1 MGRGGRRRGGRKGGN
16 RGGRNGGGDREAN
29 SANNADRRV
38 SYPQIVKENEKL
50 EKYYND
56 LLQMPEDERKEF
68 WEALRRE
75 LPNSFRFC
83 GSKGHALAVR
93 NLLQTRYIPEITRI
107 RHEDGNFVQPP
118 KPVSWY
124 PDGLAYDMTTPKN
137 VVRRFPPFAA
147 FQKFLVS
154 ETSVGNISRQEIVSM
169 IPPLLIDLKPGMSVL
184 DLCAAPG
191 SKSAQLLEMVHAGEE
206 ARIKKVLRQYATED
220 GLALGTETEEEANAD
235 LSADPSDQGR
245 ATGLIV
251 ANDMDY
257 KRCHML
263 VHQLKRFSSANL
275 LVTNHDA
282 SAFPSIKLPDSYSDR
297 PGKRAYL
304 KFDRIL
310 ADVPCTGD
318 GTLRKNMTMW
328 RTWTPSN
335 ALGLHI
341 VQVRILVRALQ
352 MLKVGGRVVY
362 STCSMNP
369 IENEA
374 VVAAAIDRCGG
385 PEKVGILDCSDR
397 LVGMKRKPGMKTWQ
411 VMDKAGN
418 WWNSWQEIQ
427 DKAKADPTW
436 EVPNKLTEP
445 MFAPPAGSLCGDLPL
460 ERCIRV
466 YAYQQDTGS
475 FFITVLEK
483 KGEIRARN
491 ENTAKEA
498 APSVAAED
506 AAVIMD
512 EGEETEATN
521 GKRKLEEVEAAEEM
535 DVDAKKVKTD
545 DEGSRDVSE
554 APAPQEE
561 KEAKTEGE
569 TGTETET
576 ETPTTAETETKDATT
591 AAPAEPKEKRKDT
604 SIRYEDPFKFLAPDH
619 PVLDEIFKF
628 YSLSPRFPRDRFMV
642 RNATGQPLK
651 AIYYCTTLARD
662 ILGEND
668 LKGVK
673 FLHGGV
679 KMFVRQDV
687 PNPDVCRWRIQSE
700 GMPMLHGYLG
710 EGRVV
715 HLRNR
720 ETLRRLLIEMFPRI
734 NDGEWQKLGDIGER
748 VRDMSMG
755 CYMLRVE
762 LDADENASPETL
774 ADEAALREPMVLPLW
789 KSFSSLNLML
799 PKEDRAA
806 MLLRLFNDNTPLVN
820 NSLQRQKNIQKQQ
833 EEAKAKEEA
842 GETEATGEAG
852 AENEINVEDAPTP
865 ECME

>member
-1 MGRGGRRRGGRKGGN
+1 MGRGGRRRGGRKGGG
-16 RGGRNGGGDREAN
+16 RGGRNNGNDREAF

-56 LLQMPEDERKEF
+56 MLQIPEDERKEF

-107 RHEDGNFVQPP
+107 KHEDGNFVQPP
-118 KPVSWY
+118 KPVPWY

-191 SKSAQLLEMVHAGEE
+191 SKSAQLLELVHAGEE
-206 ARIKKVLRQYATED
+206 ARIKKVLRQHATED

-297 PGKRAYL
+297 PGKRSYL

-328 RTWTPSN
+328 RSWTPNN

-374 VVAAAIDRCGG
+374 VIAAAIDRCGG
-385 PEKVGILDCSDR
+385 PEKVGILDCSNQ

-411 VMDKAGN
+411 VMDKSGN

-427 DKAKADPTW
+427 DKAAADSTW
-436 EVPNKLTEP
+436 EAPGKITEP
-445 MFAPPAGSLCGDLPL
+445 MFPPPDGSRCADLPL

-483 KGEIRARN
+483 KAEIRARN
-491 ENTAKEA
+491 ENTPKDATVATSAMTAAEGDDETEVEA
-498 APSVAAED
+498 AT
-506 AAVIMD
+506 
-512 EGEETEATN
+512 ETEAETAN
-521 GKRKLEEVEAAEEM
+521 GKRKLDEVEAVNEM

-545 DEGSRDVSE
+545 DEDSRDAS
-554 APAPQEE
+554 
-561 KEAKTEGE
+561 
-569 TGTETET
+569 
-576 ETPTTAETETKDATT
+576 ETPKAEAETKAETKTETKTETT
-591 AAPAEPKEKRKDT
+591 TVASAEPKERRKDT

-628 YSLSPRFPRDRFMV
+628 YHLSPRFPRDRFMV

-651 AIYYCTTLARD
+651 AIYYCSTLARD

-715 HLRNR
+715 HLRDR

-734 NDGEWQKLGDIGER
+734 SDGEWQKLGDIGER

-762 LDADENASPETL
+762 LDADPNASPEAL

-789 KSFSSLNLML
+789 KSISSLNLML

-806 MLLRLFNDNTPLVN
+806 MLLRLFNDNSPLVN
-820 NSLQRQKNIQKQQ
+820 NSLLRQKYIQKQQ
-833 EEAKAKEEA
+833 EEEAKSKK
-842 GETEATGEAG
+842 TEAEAD
-852 AENEINVEDAPTP
+852 AEAIPAIEEDINVEDAPTP
-865 ECME
+865 EGMD

>member
-1 MGRGGRRRGGRKGGN
+1 MGRGGRRRGGRKGGG
-16 RGGRNGGGDREAN
+16 RGGRNNGNEREAS

-56 LLQMPEDERKEF
+56 MLQMPEDERKEF

-107 RHEDGNFVQPP
+107 KHEDGNFVQPP

-206 ARIKKVLRQYATED
+206 ARIKKVLRQHATED

-282 SAFPSIKLPDSYSDR
+282 SAFPSIRLPDSYSDR
-297 PGKRAYL
+297 PGKRSYL

-328 RTWTPSN
+328 RSWTPNN

-385 PEKVGILDCSDR
+385 PEKVGILDCSNQ

-411 VMDKAGN
+411 VMDKSGN

-427 DKAKADPTW
+427 DKAAADSTW
-436 EVPNKLTEP
+436 EAPGKITEP
-445 MFAPPAGSLCGDLPL
+445 MFPPPAGSLCADLPL

-483 KGEIRARN
+483 KAEIRARN
-491 ENTAKEA
+491 ENIPKDATVATSSMTAAEGDDEAEVEA
-498 APSVAAED
+498 ATAT
-506 AAVIMD
+506 
-512 EGEETEATN
+512 ETEAETAN
-521 GKRKLEEVEAAEEM
+521 GKRKLDEVEAVNEM

-545 DEGSRDVSE
+545 DEGSRDASE
-554 APAPQEE
+554 TPKAEAETKAE
-561 KEAKTEGE
+561 TKTEAKTE
-569 TGTETET
+569 
-576 ETPTTAETETKDATT
+576 TTTV
-591 AAPAEPKEKRKDT
+591 APAEPKERRKDT

-628 YSLSPRFPRDRFMV
+628 YHLSPRFPRDRFMV

-651 AIYYCTTLARD
+651 AIYYCSTLARD

-710 EGRVV
+710 EDRVV
-715 HLRNR
+715 HLRDR

-734 NDGEWQKLGDIGER
+734 SDGEWQKLGDIGER

-762 LDADENASPETL
+762 LDADPNASPEAL

-789 KSFSSLNLML
+789 KSISSLNLML

-806 MLLRLFNDNTPLVN
+806 MLLRLFNDNSPLVN
-820 NSLQRQKNIQKQQ
+820 NSLLRQKNIQKQQ
-833 EEAKAKEEA
+833 EEEAKSKK
-842 GETEATGEAG
+842 TEAEAG
-852 AENEINVEDAPTP
+852 AEAIPAIEEDINVEDAPTP
-865 ECME
+865 EGMD

>member
-1 MGRGGRRRGGRKGGN
+1 MGRGGRRRGGRKGGG
-16 RGGRNGGGDREAN
+16 RGGRNNGNEREAS

-56 LLQMPEDERKEF
+56 MLQMPEDERKEF

-107 RHEDGNFVQPP
+107 KHEDGNFVQPP

-206 ARIKKVLRQYATED
+206 ARIKKVLRQHATED

-282 SAFPSIKLPDSYSDR
+282 SAFPSIRLPDSYSDR
-297 PGKRAYL
+297 PGKRSYL

-328 RTWTPSN
+328 RSWTPNN

-385 PEKVGILDCSDR
+385 PEKVGILDCSNQ

-411 VMDKAGN
+411 VMDKSGN

-427 DKAKADPTW
+427 DKAAADSTW
-436 EVPNKLTEP
+436 EAPGKITEP
-445 MFAPPAGSLCGDLPL
+445 MFPPPAGSLCADLPL

-483 KGEIRARN
+483 KAEIRARN
-491 ENTAKEA
+491 ENIPKDATVATSSMTAAEGDDEAEVEA
-498 APSVAAED
+498 AT
-506 AAVIMD
+506 
-512 EGEETEATN
+512 ETEAETAN
-521 GKRKLEEVEAAEEM
+521 GKRKLDEVEAVNEM

-545 DEGSRDVSE
+545 DEGSRDASE
-554 APAPQEE
+554 TPKAEAEAKAE
-561 KEAKTEGE
+561 TKTEAKTE
-569 TGTETET
+569 
-576 ETPTTAETETKDATT
+576 TTTV
-591 AAPAEPKEKRKDT
+591 APAEPKERRKDT

-628 YSLSPRFPRDRFMV
+628 YHLSPRFPRDRFMV

-651 AIYYCTTLARD
+651 AIYYCSTLARD

-710 EGRVV
+710 EDRVV
-715 HLRNR
+715 HLRDR

-734 NDGEWQKLGDIGER
+734 SDGEWQKLGDIGER

-762 LDADENASPETL
+762 LDADPNASPEAL

-789 KSFSSLNLML
+789 KSISSLNLML

-806 MLLRLFNDNTPLVN
+806 MLLRLFNDNSPLVN
-820 NSLQRQKNIQKQQ
+820 NSLLRQKNIQKQQ
-833 EEAKAKEEA
+833 EEEAKSKK
-842 GETEATGEAG
+842 TEAEAEAG
-852 AENEINVEDAPTP
+852 AEAIPAIEEDINVEDAPTP
-865 ECME
+865 EGMD

>member
-1 MGRGGRRRGGRKGGN
+1 GRKGGN
-16 RGGRNGGGDREAN
+16 RGGRNGGDREG
-29 SANNADRRV
+29 ANNADRRV
-38 SYPQIVKENEKL
+38 AYPQIVKENEKL
-50 EKYYND
+50 EKYYNE
-56 LLQMPEDERKEF
+56 LLEMPADEQKEF
-68 WEALRRE
+68 WEALRRD

-93 NLLQTRYIPEITRI
+93 SLLQTRYIPEITRI
-107 RHEDGNFVQPP
+107 KHEDGNFVQPP
-118 KPVSWY
+118 KPISWY

-206 ARIKKVLRQYATED
+206 ARIKKVLRQFAQED

-245 ATGLIV
+245 ATGLII

-397 LVGMKRKPGMKTWQ
+397 LVGMKRKPGMKTWK

-418 WWNSWQEIQ
+418 WWNSWQEIE

-436 EVPNKLTEP
+436 EAPAKLTEP
-445 MFAPPAGSLCGDLPL
+445 MFAPAPGSLCGDLPL

-491 ENTAKEA
+491 ENAPKEA
-498 APSVAAED
+498 AAPAEAEAEAED
-506 AAVIMD
+506 KVMEEVKTEDIVEAKTEDIVDAAT
-512 EGEETEATN
+512 ESSQEEAT
-521 GKRKLEEVEAAEEM
+521 GKRKLDETEAAQ
-535 DVDAKKVKTD
+535 DDNTDAKKAKTD
-545 DEGSRDVSE
+545 DTLVT
-554 APAPQEE
+554 PQ
-561 KEAKTEGE
+561 
-569 TGTETET
+569 
-576 ETPTTAETETKDATT
+576 
-591 AAPAEPKEKRKDT
+591 AEPAVKVEEKEKRKDT
-604 SIRYEDPFKFLAPDH
+604 SIKYEDPFKFLAPDH

-628 YSLSPRFPRDRFMV
+628 YNISPRFPRDRFMV
-642 RNATGQPLK
+642 RNASGEPLK
-651 AIYYCTTLARD
+651 AIYYCSMLARD

-700 GMPMLHGYLG
+700 GMAMLHGYLG
-710 EGRVV
+710 EERVV
-715 HLRNR
+715 HLRSR

-734 NDGEWQKLGDIGER
+734 SDGEWQKLGDIGER

-762 LDADENASPETL
+762 LDADENASEETL
-774 ADEAALREPMVLPLW
+774 AGEAALREPMVLPLW
-789 KSFSSLNLML
+789 KSISSLNLML

-806 MLLRLFNDNTPLVN
+806 MLLRLFNDNSPLVN
-820 NSLQRQKNIQKQQ
+820 NSLLRQKNIQKQQ
-833 EEAKAKEEA
+833 DEAKAQAEA
-842 GETEATGEAG
+842 EAKTG
-852 AENEINVEDAPTP
+852 AEEDVNVEDAPTP
-865 ECME
+865 EGMD